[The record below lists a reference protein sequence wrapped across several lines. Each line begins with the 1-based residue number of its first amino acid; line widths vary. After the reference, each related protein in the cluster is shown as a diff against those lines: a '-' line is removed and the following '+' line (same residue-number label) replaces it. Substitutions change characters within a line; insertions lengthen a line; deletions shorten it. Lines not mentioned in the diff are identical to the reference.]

1 MNDVEKAIKYSK
13 KNIKDKEQKTGEVNT
28 LEDVL
33 KMLGSNKPF
42 LDEPIQT
49 DKDGHTEYFTSSG
62 AQAYSKLID
71 IIYFIGKMTGEDANR
86 VVDILDSIASEEF

>member
-1 MNDVEKAIKYSK
+1 MQFK
-13 KNIKDKEQKTGEVNT
+13 KNIKT

-49 DKDGHTEYFTSSG
+49 DKDGYTEYFTSSG
-62 AQAYSKLID
+62 AKASSKLID
-71 IIYFIGKMTGEDANR
+71 IIYFLTF
-86 VVDILDSIASEEF
+86 S

>member
-1 MNDVEKAIKYSK
+1 MQFK
-13 KNIKDKEQKTGEVNT
+13 KNIKT

-49 DKDGHTEYFTSSG
+49 DKDGYTEYFTSSG
-62 AQAYSKLID
+62 AKASSKLID
-71 IIYFIGKMTGEDANR
+71 IIYFIGKMTGEDANG